1 MMSYTNS
8 AILLVVCCMTLMM
21 GRCDAFS
28 PTRVLSPSTTTAT
41 ELKMGLFDMFQS
53 PEEKEKNRLRKER
66 EVEEQERLLAE
77 MRERRTNP
85 EKMEEY
91 EIDVVRRRQYMKNE
105 KREWEKF
112 EDKVGE
118 GGVRVVSKKDE

>member
-1 MMSYTNS
+1 
-8 AILLVVCCMTLMM
+8 
-21 GRCDAFS
+21 
-28 PTRVLSPSTTTAT
+28 
-41 ELKMGLFDMFQS
+41 MFQS

-91 EIDVVRRRQYMKNE
+91 EIDVVKRRQYMKNE